1 MLGYKRL
8 GIPHLIG
15 FYLILSAWVKPRRK
29 LDYYDDEDEE
39 EELLDW
45 VCIFN
50 WFLFSFISFI
60 SLIPNLSIE
69 FVLSVL
75 KQICPEMHAVRNQ
88 TKLVLLEHVWLKFIK
103 NCQFWL
109 KFTKIFKSMNIH
121 LVWWNFVKSAIFFY
135 CVHFWTCTEHNTLP
149 SCVVRWKEEE
159 KDHRGEIVL
168 ICQKG
173 NCVNVLSSTYSY
185 SGWSADHELILNI

>member
-1 MLGYKRL
+1 MIVKQILLISISEIVERVVRRIYTLMLGYKRL

-45 VCIFN
+45 VCILN

-88 TKLVLLEHVWLKFIK
+88 TKLVLLEHV
-103 NCQFWL
+103 
-109 KFTKIFKSMNIH
+109 
-121 LVWWNFVKSAIFFY
+121 
-135 CVHFWTCTEHNTLP
+135 
-149 SCVVRWKEEE
+149 
-159 KDHRGEIVL
+159 
-168 ICQKG
+168 
-173 NCVNVLSSTYSY
+173 
-185 SGWSADHELILNI
+185 